1 MSHGSSH
8 TGGFGHAHHPGSQ
21 NIPADVTKMGYLKK
35 LKTMKK
41 KFFIVRSG
49 SRFHPPRLEYFDSEK
64 KFLAGL
70 QAKRSI
76 DLSQCFSVNKRT
88 DSKHKFG
95 IIIYTKDDSFTV
107 LAENADER
115 DDWFNEVLEAFREG
129 ICDMEVIK
137 HYDCVWS
144 VNVQNKGLGNSR
156 NLSGHYRLCLSDE
169 AVSMVKLNSV
179 VPEVVFQLRL
189 IRRCGHSNG
198 VFFMEVGRSS
208 ITGEGEL
215 WMAVEDTAMAQS
227 MHDAILTAMKSSST
241 VSTFSERSGSR
252 PISVP
257 QQSQDS
263 SRPRAPSM
271 ASPRRPPVVPDKPRP
286 MSLYTKSP
294 SVSTSR
300 SPTFNNHFGNMPLS
314 PEDYTDDGRM
324 RSNSM
329 ESRGSR
335 SGASSAQSFD
345 VSDGSPV
352 DPHIHLHIS
361 GRALTPEAT
370 HQPITEYI
378 PMRPGNSTSACSS
391 AGSSRERLDS
401 AGSSVPDS
409 GTAPESYMEMSPQD
423 TPVNPSTTSGSIS
436 QQKDTYIDMS
446 PLASDPAIPTIPVGD
461 DSYAFMGG
469 SQKGTKSG
477 PSSVKSGPGSY
488 KSGPGSHKSGPSSY
502 KSGPSSYKSGPSSY
516 KSGPGSH
523 KSGPSSV
530 KSLSSIDGR
539 DDGYIDMEPGSE
551 NMSPNVDLRSPG
563 YFSMT
568 LTGQSPKLDTM
579 GEMRPDKVYSYLSD
593 DSFNGDTPPI
603 RTYSV
608 GSKTTMTKPTL
619 TYQAYQETKAQQ
631 GKLANSKSSSAP
643 HLIPQKGRPLQ
654 NDAPSPVIPYVNSP
668 CSPMSKLYKSD
679 DSDSFMELDFCRPRT
694 ASDSYSY
701 RRRTGSFGQT
711 QTHSSNHAHPN
722 FRERSS
728 SHGQSSKH
736 IMLKRI
742 SSESVRTTSQEL
754 LRKASMDSLHRSSR
768 ESLRSSQESLRKAVL
783 ENRSRSSLQTDYME
797 MSPDS
802 SASVSHRKPG
812 YLSSKKQSKL
822 EEGKKEYFNMTLG
835 SPTQSL
841 MHSVQSTTP
850 TSPVTVKLTAPD
862 TYMEMEPGQVTNPK
876 ASKNEQNQKAVDMLS
891 ASAQPN
897 PAANPYVNVS
907 YEKDNHGS
915 DGGYSS
921 KQKPHV
927 QAHGK
932 QAAFAHVRQTSSPA
946 SLGTHLGK
954 GPGGNAANK
963 SLSPDAALYGHQHPL
978 SRSSHKAK
986 GPIPRSPLAGD
997 EPDSYLAFAP
1007 GQIPDE
1013 KKKQEPKKHTTH
1025 FGQKRNSKLQPKSPE
1040 ILREE
1045 SDSSYM
1051 SFSSDG
1057 SLSDSKNSDI
1067 WLPRNKH
1074 RIKSSHGKSETV
1086 REESDGYISF
1096 SPVNVQG
1103 DEEPK
1108 TQAMN
1113 YKKYHPKFDYRKD
1126 AQKAKKSSVPKNQD
1140 YMSFAP
1146 SIVVECEPVKEVIQ
1160 NSSVP
1165 DQSNFK
1171 SDVISSNIAATG
1183 TIQAQASGT
1192 DDEKAYMEFSPV
1204 GASSD
1209 KETSNKAKKK
1219 HSSEHSQRRTRKVSS
1234 GSRVRG
1240 GQSEAVGQDGSGEGG
1255 IKPLST
1261 QNAEYANMTFPENSK
1276 SSGKNAP
1283 VMRPTFDPSKVPK
1296 SDGAAKSPRYNG
1308 QKNGKDSTGRASQ
1321 GSMSVSPR
1329 DRLRKPSGDSNKG
1342 GLLEGGPVSPGLS
1355 IASQGKLPKRG
1366 STPNIPSFTDKSGV
1380 PVTQTVS
1387 NMLPGDRHSYSEPS
1401 TSDLCPTGSLT
1412 PGSAASS
1419 RQSSRTSLNSIVSKE
1434 TLNYASLDLGSS
1446 DNMTAV
1452 GEGGITFLSASSS
1465 VATQS
1470 PAGGKIRHVSG
1481 LQESQDPPP
1490 FYAEIDF
1497 KKSEELKNVKR

>member
-1 MSHGSSH
+1 M
-8 TGGFGHAHHPGSQ
+8 
-21 NIPADVTKMGYLKK
+21 
-35 LKTMKK
+35 
-41 KFFIVRSG
+41 
-49 SRFHPPRLEYFDSEK
+49 
-64 KFLAGL
+64 
-70 QAKRSI
+70 
-76 DLSQCFSVNKRT
+76 
-88 DSKHKFG
+88 
-95 IIIYTKDDSFTV
+95 
-107 LAENADER
+107 
-115 DDWFNEVLEAFREG
+115 
-129 ICDMEVIK
+129 
-137 HYDCVWS
+137 
-144 VNVQNKGLGNSR
+144 
-156 NLSGHYRLCLSDE
+156 
-169 AVSMVKLNSV
+169 
-179 VPEVVFQLRL
+179 
-189 IRRCGHSNG
+189 
-198 VFFMEVGRSS
+198 
-208 ITGEGEL
+208 
-215 WMAVEDTAMAQS
+215 
-227 MHDAILTAMKSSST
+227 
-241 VSTFSERSGSR
+241 
-252 PISVP
+252 
-257 QQSQDS
+257 
-263 SRPRAPSM
+263 
-271 ASPRRPPVVPDKPRP
+271 
-286 MSLYTKSP
+286 
-294 SVSTSR
+294 TS
-300 SPTFNNHFGNMPLS
+300 
-314 PEDYTDDGRM
+314 
-324 RSNSM
+324 
-329 ESRGSR
+329 
-335 SGASSAQSFD
+335 
-345 VSDGSPV
+345 
-352 DPHIHLHIS
+352 
-361 GRALTPEAT
+361 
-370 HQPITEYI
+370 
-378 PMRPGNSTSACSS
+378 
-391 AGSSRERLDS
+391 
-401 AGSSVPDS
+401 
-409 GTAPESYMEMSPQD
+409 
-423 TPVNPSTTSGSIS
+423 
-436 QQKDTYIDMS
+436 
-446 PLASDPAIPTIPVGD
+446 
-461 DSYAFMGG
+461 
-469 SQKGTKSG
+469 
-477 PSSVKSGPGSY
+477 
-488 KSGPGSHKSGPSSY
+488 
-502 KSGPSSYKSGPSSY
+502 
-516 KSGPGSH
+516 
-523 KSGPSSV
+523 
-530 KSLSSIDGR
+530 
-539 DDGYIDMEPGSE
+539 
-551 NMSPNVDLRSPG
+551 
-563 YFSMT
+563 
-568 LTGQSPKLDTM
+568 TGQSPKLDTM

-654 NDAPSPVIPYVNSP
+654 SDAPSPVIPYVNSP
-668 CSPMSKLYKSD
+668 CSTMSKSYKSD

-701 RRRTGSFGQT
+701 RRRTGSFGQM
-711 QTHSSNHAHPN
+711 QTHSANHGHPS

-783 ENRSRSSLQTDYME
+783 ENRSRGSLQTDYME

-802 SASVSHRKPG
+802 PGSVSHRKPG
-812 YLSSKKQSKL
+812 HLCSKKQSKL
-822 EEGKKEYFNMTLG
+822 EEGKIAKEYVDMTLG
-835 SPTQSL
+835 SPPQSL
-841 MHSVQSTTP
+841 THPALSAAPM
-850 TSPVTVKLTAPD
+850 SPVTVKLTAPD
-862 TYMEMEPGQVTNPK
+862 TYMEMEPGQMTNPK

-891 ASAQPN
+891 ASTVPDTS
-897 PAANPYVNVS
+897 ANPYVNVS
-907 YEKDNHGS
+907 YEKDNHAG
-915 DGGYSS
+915 DGGHSS
-921 KQKPHV
+921 KQKPHT
-927 QAHGK
+927 QALGK
-932 QAAFAHVRQTSSPA
+932 QATFAHVRQTSSPA
-946 SLGTHLGK
+946 CLGANLGK
-954 GPGGNAANK
+954 GHGGNAVSK
-963 SLSPDAALYGHQHPL
+963 TLSPEAALYGHPHAV
-978 SRSSHKAK
+978 SRPTHKTK

-1013 KKKQEPKKHTTH
+1013 KKKQEAKKHTSH

-1096 SPVNVQG
+1096 SPVNVQSE
-1103 DEEPK
+1103 EEPVS
-1108 TQAMN
+1108 QAMN

-1126 AQKAKKSSVPKNQD
+1126 AQKPKKSSVLKNTKLEQD

-1146 SIVVECEPVKEVIQ
+1146 SIVVECEPVKEAMQ
-1160 NSSVP
+1160 SSSVP

-1171 SDVISSNIAATG
+1171 SDVISSNIAAAG
-1183 TIQAQASGT
+1183 SIQAQASGT

-1240 GQSEAVGQDGSGEGG
+1240 GQSEALGHEGSVEGG
-1255 IKPLST
+1255 KTLST
-1261 QNAEYANMTFPENSK
+1261 QSAEYANMTFPESNK

-1296 SDGAAKSPRYNG
+1296 SDGTAKSPRVNG
-1308 QKNGKDSTGRASQ
+1308 QKNGKDSLGRGSQ

-1329 DRLRKPSGDSNKG
+1329 DRLRKPSSDSNKG
-1342 GLLEGGPVSPGLS
+1342 ALLEAGPVSPGLS

-1366 STPNIPSFTDKSGV
+1366 STPNIPSYTDRSGI

-1401 TSDLCPTGSLT
+1401 TSDLSLTGSLT
-1412 PGSAASS
+1412 TGSATSS

-1446 DNMTAV
+1446 DNMTAA

-1465 VATQS
+1465 QS
-1470 PAGGKIRHVSG
+1470 PASGKIRHVSG

-1497 KKSEELKNVKR
+1497 KKSEELKNAKR